1 MGVMFFLLER
11 LVASHLSYCGCKGS
25 KLTQTAQYS
34 KTGKMT
40 IPAFGYR
47 AVILHSSRPHPRLL
61 RQLCFLPQGRSLYI
75 CFLIVPHQKDIQ
87 EQCICNLS
95 GYPANRAKGNRNW
108 VWLLRFHDTST
119 PVP

>member
-1 MGVMFFLLER
+1 MFLYLSGLLQATYPIAAAK
-11 LVASHLSYCGCKGS
+11 VASLHRQRN
-25 KLTQTAQYS
+25 TQ
-34 KTGKMT
+34 KNGKMT
-40 IPAFGYR
+40 IPVFGYR
-47 AVILHSSRPHPRLL
+47 TVILHSSRPHPRLL
-61 RQLCFLPQGRSLYI
+61 RQLCFLPQGRSLYV